1 MEELKTVNKFRVF
14 NVYCE
19 GGDIIT
25 VKAPQNKVTT
35 ATALKYAYH
44 WVKMQH
50 QKKVS
55 VIAVQ
60 GVK

>member
-1 MEELKTVNKFRVF
+1 MEEIKTSNKFRVF
-14 NVYCE
+14 KVYCE
-19 GGDIIT
+19 CGDVII

-35 ATALKYAYH
+35 ATALKYASH

-50 QKKVS
+50 QKQVS
-55 VIAVQ
+55 VVAVE

>member
-1 MEELKTVNKFRVF
+1 MGEIKTSNKFRVF
-14 NVYCE
+14 KVYCV
-19 GGDIIT
+19 GGDVII

-35 ATALKYAYH
+35 ATALKYASH

-50 QKKVS
+50 QKQVS
-55 VIAVQ
+55 VIAVK

>member
-1 MEELKTVNKFRVF
+1 MEEIKTTNKFRVF
-14 NVYCE
+14 KVYCE
-19 GGDIIT
+19 GSDVII

-35 ATALKYAYH
+35 ATALKYASH

-50 QKKVS
+50 QKQVS
-55 VIAVQ
+55 VVAVE